1 MVADALSAVMGDMVK
16 KSRGVLNAKPYDKGK
31 TAKSGSRPYFDDE
44 KGYYIAIPDH
54 HISKKFVIKQVVGQ
68 GTFGR
73 VVHCY
78 DTYTNQECAVKVIR
92 SIDKYRRAAETEME
106 ILQYIHSV
114 DEDNECGCVYMND
127 AIDFRNHICISFPLL
142 GHSVYKVIQMRG
154 YKGFSLSQTLDM
166 THQLLSSTEFLHS
179 IRLIH
184 TDLKPENILL
194 KPNAIEK
201 GEDGE
206 VHITDFNLIL
216 IDFSSAHWS
225 DNRNQKEISTRHY
238 RAPEVL
244 LELEWS
250 FPCDIWSL
258 GCIMFE
264 LLTGTVLFQTHD
276 NTEHLAMIERI
287 VDKYRLHYVEHSR
300 KAGWFKVNK
309 SEANPQFAKLRWPDL
324 APEKSMVQYV
334 KKFCEPLAF
343 LVRPFLKLPEGEHEI
358 YGGISPAAYYKKDAA
373 KESKKTYE
381 KEHDR
386 VEKDDFLT
394 EERSLQFLALLTD
407 MLKLRPHYRPTAAT
421 ILDNPLFHLKDMKY
435 TRRENGVFSNS
446 KERQKWMKKH
456 GRIAKVVHYDTRTKK
471 V

>member
-1 MVADALSAVMGDMVK
+1 MSDKLR
-16 KSRGVLNAKPYDKGK
+16 KSKGVLNAKPYDKGK
-31 TAKSGSRPYFDDE
+31 NTKGGDVQRPYFDDE

-78 DTYTNQECAVKVIR
+78 DTYTNQDCAVKVIR

-106 ILQYIHSV
+106 ILQYIRSV
-114 DEDNECGCVYMND
+114 DEDNECGCIYMND

-142 GHSVYKVIQMRG
+142 GYSIYKVIQMRE
-154 YKGFSLSQTLDM
+154 YKGFPFAQVLDM
-166 THQLLSSTEFLHS
+166 MHQLLCSVEFLHS

-194 KPNAIEK
+194 HPNAVEK
-201 GEDGE
+201 KDGGEI
-206 VHITDFNLIL
+206 VITDFTLVL

-250 FPCDIWSL
+250 FPCDMWSL

-264 LLTGTVLFQTHD
+264 LLTGSVLFQTHD

-287 VDKYRLHYVEHSR
+287 VAKYRLHYVEHSR
-300 KAGWFKVNK
+300 KASWFKVNK
-309 SEANPQFAKLRWPDL
+309 TSQNPEFAKLRWPEL

-334 KKFCEPLAF
+334 KKFCEPLCY
-343 LVRPFLKLPEGEHEI
+343 LVRPYLNLPEKEHKIWEQ
-358 YGGISPAAYYKKDAA
+358 GTPEAYYAKDST

-381 KEHDR
+381 SDHAV
-386 VEKDDFLT
+386 VEADPYVT
-394 EERSLQFLALLTD
+394 EERSLDFLQIMTD
-407 MLKLRPHYRPTAAT
+407 MLKLRPHYRPTASK
-421 ILDNPLFHLKDMKY
+421 ILDHKLFQCSELLL
-435 TRRENGVFSNS
+435 TRRESGLFCTS
-446 KERQKWMKKH
+446 KERESWSKGH
-456 GRIAKVVHYDTRTKK
+456 GRAPKVVHYDTRKTAQNEQ
-471 V
+471 